1 MLHWLLCLSLKQ
13 SEWQSQ
19 PVSATRLLLNWLKS
33 NQKHIVWKS
42 PSFKISSW
50 SFTVRPS
57 NSCAALTQGNCKSL
71 YSFRLIITKIQFLPC
86 LPDLSVMSDKVKGG
100 KKKKPKP
107 EWEIE
112 REPASL
118 LVYSWAKLSHGRAH
132 SGCARGT
139 CSWQCSH
146 YLGTGHFKEGPAV
159 TFKPYAPFKLQCP
172 IQASQ
177 AGL

>member
-1 MLHWLLCLSLKQ
+1 MLHWLLCLSWKQ

-19 PVSATRLLLNWLKS
+19 PVSATRLLLSWLKS

-86 LPDLSVMSDKVKGG
+86 LPDLSVMSDKVKRG
-100 KKKKPKP
+100 KKKTQTRVRNRKRTRFSPCLQLGQ
-107 EWEIE
+107 IIS
-112 REPASL
+112 RAGSL
-118 LVYSWAKLSHGRAH
+118 WLCKRDLFLTMQPLPWDRALQGR
-132 SGCARGT
+132 SC
-139 CSWQCSH
+139 C
-146 YLGTGHFKEGPAV
+146 YF
-159 TFKPYAPFKLQCP
+159 
-172 IQASQ
+172 QA
-177 AGL
+177 LCTI